1 MVHRLSRRWSAVAAL
16 GTASLLLAACGT
28 SGGPSTSSTGA
39 VKTGGTL
46 TFALDEDVAGFNVL
60 QATDGE
66 FVLAEILDQVWPSVY
81 VIHPDLKPVLNTEIV
96 SSVKVLSN
104 NPQTIQYNINPKATW
119 SDGVPITAQDFIY
132 NWEAQSGNPKYTD
145 VGGKAYEP
153 ASTSGFNQIKS
164 VTSSNGG
171 KTATV
176 VFATP
181 YSDWQ
186 SLFAPIIPAH
196 IADKVGFN
204 NGFQTFGSPVEV
216 SGGPYEIQ
224 SYSPNEDL
232 VEVRNPH
239 WWGAPGKLSKIVFRF
254 ITDDSQQPPAVAND
268 EVNMVNPALASIAFL
283 DSLKGVSNFS
293 TQVDPGLEFQHIDFN
308 ESNFYL
314 AQAGIRHALAY
325 GTNRAQLVQRLVDPL
340 TTKIQ
345 TLNNHFYMPT
355 QSQYK
360 DNSAGYGDF
369 DPAKAKALLEAAGM
383 KMGSDGYF
391 HPTSGPE
398 KGQDFS
404 LSISTT
410 SGDQVRA
417 EIEELFQ
424 ADMKN
429 IGVKIT
435 VQNYDANT
443 LFGTVGP
450 KGEFDIIE
458 FAWVLTPFASGNQ
471 PIYCSYTDTAVCGIN
486 WDHYANPTVDKLM
499 DHAIASTSPTTA
511 ASLFNQADG
520 LLWKDMVT
528 LPLFEQPQLF
538 GWSNTYGNIQPNTS
552 NIGIPWN
559 AEQWGVRES

>member
-1 MVHRLSRRWSAVAAL
+1 
-16 GTASLLLAACGT
+16 
-28 SGGPSTSSTGA
+28 
-39 VKTGGTL
+39 
-46 TFALDEDVAGFNVL
+46 
-60 QATDGE
+60 
-66 FVLAEILDQVWPSVY
+66 
-81 VIHPDLKPVLNTEIV
+81 
-96 SSVKVLSN
+96 
-104 NPQTIQYNINPKATW
+104 
-119 SDGVPITAQDFIY
+119 
-132 NWEAQSGNPKYTD
+132 
-145 VGGKAYEP
+145 
-153 ASTSGFNQIKS
+153 
-164 VTSSNGG
+164 
-171 KTATV
+171 
-176 VFATP
+176 
-181 YSDWQ
+181 
-186 SLFAPIIPAH
+186 
-196 IADKVGFN
+196 
-204 NGFQTFGSPVEV
+204 
-216 SGGPYEIQ
+216 
-224 SYSPNEDL
+224 
-232 VEVRNPH
+232 
-239 WWGAPGKLSKIVFRF
+239 
-254 ITDDSQQPPAVAND
+254 
-268 EVNMVNPALASIAFL
+268 
-283 DSLKGVSNFS
+283 
-293 TQVDPGLEFQHIDFN
+293 
-308 ESNFYL
+308 
-314 AQAGIRHALAY
+314 
-325 GTNRAQLVQRLVDPL
+325 
-340 TTKIQ
+340 
-345 TLNNHFYMPT
+345 
-355 QSQYK
+355 
-360 DNSAGYGDF
+360 
-369 DPAKAKALLEAAGM
+369 M

-499 DHAIASTSPTTA
+499 DQAIASTSPTTA

-538 GWSNTYGNIQPNTS
+538 GWSNTYGNVQPNTS